1 MKMSKYRFYGS
12 QSSLLCNPL
21 HTLRNIIRLKK
32 HRAVGAPLPLRRF
45 LSLYHLPPI
54 SPFYLV
60 TQEPTER
67 STSN

>member
-12 QSSLLCNPL
+12 QSNLLCDPL

-32 HRAVGAPLPLRRF
+32 HRGVGASFALGWF
-45 LSLYHLPPI
+45 LSQYHLPPV

-60 TQEPTER
+60 TQELAER